1 MKLFSYDNPFL
12 SVLRRLVDYF
22 AVGLLWVI
30 ASIPVITGGAALT
43 AALQTVKTSIR
54 KDGGHIW
61 QTFWRQFRAE
71 FKQATVLWLLTLVLS
86 GILFLNFC
94 IIRDNEMPLVFEIL
108 GYAACLVAFLW
119 MQLWF
124 GYLSSFEDDTKTL
137 LHNTFRIAIS
147 SPGWTVLAGILSFAA
162 VIVAYVS
169 LLTISLLLFIVP
181 ACYLFLYAALMRKLF
196 SRYLPAE
203 EKETLTE
210 TF

>member
-1 MKLFSYDNPFL
+1 MRLFSYNNPIL
-12 SVLRRLVDYF
+12 TVLRRLVDYF
-22 AVGLLWVI
+22 AVGLLWVA
-30 ASIPVITGGAALT
+30 ASVPVITGGAALT

-54 KDGGHIW
+54 KDEGHIW

-94 IIRDNEMPLVFEIL
+94 IIRDNEMPLVFEFL
-108 GYAACLVAFLW
+108 GYAVCLVAFLW

-124 GYLSSFEDDTKTL
+124 GYLSAFEDDTKTL
-137 LHNTFRIAIS
+137 LHNTFRMVIG
-147 SPGWTVLAGILSFAA
+147 SPVLTLLAGILLFAA
-162 VIVAYVS
+162 AIIAYVS
-169 LLTISLLLFIVP
+169 LFTISLLLFIVP

-203 EKETLTE
+203 EKEALTE

>member
-1 MKLFSYDNPFL
+1 MKLFSYDNPIL
-12 SVLRRLVDYF
+12 STLRRLADYF
-22 AVGLLWVI
+22 VLGLLWVA
-30 ASIPVITGGAALT
+30 ASVPVITGGAATT

-71 FKQATVLWLLTLVLS
+71 FKQATILWLLMLALS

-94 IIRDNEMPLVFEIL
+94 IIRDSDMPLVFEIV
-108 GYAACLVAFLW
+108 GYAACLMAFLW

-147 SPGWTVLAGILSFAA
+147 SPGWTVLSGVLSFAA
-162 VIVAYVS
+162 VIVAYIS
-169 LLTISLLLFIVP
+169 LFTISLLLFVIP
-181 ACYLFLYAALMRKLF
+181 ACYLFVYFVLMNKLF
-196 SRYLPAE
+196 SPYLSAE
-203 EKETLTE
+203 EKQALTE

>member
-12 SVLRRLVDYF
+12 SILRRLVDYF
-22 AVGLLWVI
+22 AVGLLWVA
-30 ASIPVITGGAALT
+30 ASVPVITGGAALT

-54 KDGGHIW
+54 KDEGHIW

-94 IIRDNEMPLVFEIL
+94 IIRDIEMPLAFEIL
-108 GYAACLVAFLW
+108 GYAACLLAFLW

-124 GYLSSFEDDTKTL
+124 GYLSAFEDDTKTL
-137 LHNTFRIAIS
+137 LHNTFRMVIG
-147 SPGWTVLAGILSFAA
+147 SPGLTLLAGILSFAA
-162 VIVAYVS
+162 AIAAYVS

-181 ACYLFLYAALMRKLF
+181 ACYLFLYCVLTNRLF
-196 SRYLPAE
+196 SPYLSAE
-203 EKETLTE
+203 EKQALTE
-210 TF
+210 TR

>member
-1 MKLFSYDNPFL
+1 MNFLNYDNAIISF
-12 SVLRRLVDYF
+12 LRRMVDYF
-22 AVGLLWVI
+22 LVGLLWMV
-30 ASIPVITGGAALT
+30 ASVSVITGGAALT

-71 FKQATVLWLLTLVLS
+71 FKQATVLWLLMLALS

-94 IIRDNEMPLVFEIL
+94 IIRDNDMPLLFEIL
-108 GYAACLVAFLW
+108 GYIACLAAFLW

-137 LHNTFRIAIS
+137 LLNTFRIAIS
-147 SPGWTVLAGILSFAA
+147 SPGWTILSGVLSFAA

-169 LLTISLLLFIVP
+169 LFTISLLLFIVP
-181 ACYLFLYAALMRKLF
+181 ACYLFVYCVLMNRLF
-196 SRYLPAE
+196 SPYLSAE
-203 EKETLTE
+203 EKQALTE

>member
-1 MKLFSYDNPFL
+1 MRLFSYNNPIL
-12 SVLRRLVDYF
+12 TVLRRLVDYF
-22 AVGLLWVI
+22 LVGLLWVA
-30 ASIPVITGGAALT
+30 ASVPVITGGAALT

-54 KDGGHIW
+54 KDEGHIW

-71 FKQATVLWLLTLVLS
+71 FKQATVLWLLTLILD

-94 IIRDNEMPLVFEIL
+94 IIRDNEMPLVFEII

-124 GYLSSFEDDTKTL
+124 GYLSAFEDNTKTL

-162 VIVAYVS
+162 VIVA
-169 LLTISLLLFIVP
+169 
-181 ACYLFLYAALMRKLF
+181 
-196 SRYLPAE
+196 
-203 EKETLTE
+203 
-210 TF
+210 

>member
-71 FKQATVLWLLTLVLS
+71 FKQATVLWLLTLVLD

-124 GYLSSFEDDTKTL
+124 GYLSSFEDNTKTL

-169 LLTISLLLFIVP
+169 LFTISLLLFIVP
-181 ACYLFLYAALMRKLF
+181 ACYLFLYRVLTNRLF
-196 SRYLPAE
+196 SPYLSAE
-203 EKETLTE
+203 DKQALTE

>member
-1 MKLFSYDNPFL
+1 M
-12 SVLRRLVDYF
+12 
-22 AVGLLWVI
+22 
-30 ASIPVITGGAALT
+30 ITGGAALT

-71 FKQATVLWLLTLVLS
+71 FKQATVLWLLTLVLD

-94 IIRDNEMPLVFEIL
+94 IIRDTEMPLVFELL

-124 GYLSSFEDDTKTL
+124 GYLSAFEDDTKTL
-137 LHNTFRIAIS
+137 LHNTFRMAIS
-147 SPGWTVLAGILSFAA
+147 SPGWTVLAGILFFAA
-162 VIVAYVS
+162 LITAYVS
-169 LLTISLLLFIVP
+169 LFTISLLLFIVP
-181 ACYLFLYAALMRKLF
+181 ACYLFLYCVLTNRLF
-196 SRYLPAE
+196 SPYLSAE
-203 EKETLTE
+203 EKQALTE

>member
-1 MKLFSYDNPFL
+1 MNFLNYDNAIISF
-12 SVLRRLVDYF
+12 LRRMVDYF
-22 AVGLLWVI
+22 LVGLLWMV
-30 ASIPVITGGAALT
+30 ASVPVITGGAALT

-71 FKQATVLWLLTLVLS
+71 FKQATVLWLLMLALS

-94 IIRDNEMPLVFEIL
+94 IIRDNDMPLLFEIL
-108 GYAACLVAFLW
+108 GYIACLAAFLW

-137 LHNTFRIAIS
+137 LLNTFRIAIS
-147 SPGWTVLAGILSFAA
+147 SPGWTILSGVLSFAA

-169 LLTISLLLFIVP
+169 LFTISLLLFIVP
-181 ACYLFLYAALMRKLF
+181 ACYLFVYCVLMNKIF
-196 SRYLPAE
+196 SPYLSPE
-203 EKETLTE
+203 EKRALTE